1 MKLAIFTDCF
11 SVKFAPKFATKLTV
25 VSTNLLLKILGN
37 LTFFC
42 QKCHINPSE
51 IGLDCKCYD
60 PRQALPFCYFNHVY
74 MLVRMQLN
82 TLIML
87 LFTDKTCY
95 GCGETGHISKNCN
108 NKKCKCLFGLIPSLQ
123 ESCRER
129 NIHKDGLNVHR
140 MFAET

>member
-37 LTFFC
+37 LTSFC

-129 NIHKDGLNVHR
+129 NIHKDGLNVRR

>member
-25 VSTNLLLKILGN
+25 VSTNLLLKILRN

-129 NIHKDGLNVHR
+129 NIHKDGLNVRR

>member
-1 MKLAIFTDCF
+1 MKWAIFTDCF

-37 LTFFC
+37 LTVFW

-51 IGLDCKCYD
+51 IGLDYKCYD

-108 NKKCKCLFGLIPSLQ
+108 NKKGKCLFGLIASLQ
-123 ESCRER
+123 ESCRKR
-129 NIHKDGLNVHR
+129 NVHKDGLNVCR

>member
-11 SVKFAPKFATKLTV
+11 SVKFAPKFAMKLTV

-87 LFTDKTCY
+87 LYTDKTCY

-123 ESCRER
+123 ESCREH
-129 NIHKDGLNVHR
+129 NIHKDGLNVRR